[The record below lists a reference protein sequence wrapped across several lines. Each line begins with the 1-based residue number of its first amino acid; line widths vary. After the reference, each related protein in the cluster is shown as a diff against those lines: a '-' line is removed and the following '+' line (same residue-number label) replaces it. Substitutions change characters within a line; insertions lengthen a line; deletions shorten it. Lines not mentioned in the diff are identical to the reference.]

1 MDKQTDQDNIALEAE
16 ALERLSVKLIQ
27 DKNWDALE
35 KLLDPACQFVGM
47 NGACDRASAMSLMK
61 EMNLGPVQFKD
72 FKVTQAGD
80 NLIVSFWLA
89 ALEFR
94 DGKELSPN
102 YSPRL
107 SVWKKANNQ
116 WLCIAYADLIAK
128 GSNWDKDFILSL
140 PRIL

>member
-35 KLLDPACQFVGM
+35 KMLDPACQFVGM

-128 GSNWDKDFILSL
+128 GSNWDKYFILSL